1 MDEDLNENETLNEDG
16 YTAFPAAKSPSTG
29 AFGRFGTFFAKA
41 FRKQKKKGRP
51 FTKPPLE
58 GDAQDPKSGDT
69 FEDYT
74 TGIGVNRS
82 GMPKMPKVEVSRKRK
97 YQDFESM
104 DEYPEIGAALDIYA
118 DDATLVDDNTDF
130 LKIQTEDRI
139 VKEEI
144 ERFFDTIEM
153 KRFLWDIAR
162 NVAKYGDC
170 FCENIIDLNNTEAG
184 IQRLKI
190 LNPNFVY
197 RKEDQYGYLKGFM
210 QEIPKKGYGD
220 ANALGGGGNSP
231 FTGGGTL
238 LNLDKNQIIHFRKR
252 TSDQNFYPYGKSIL
266 AAGVRAWKSLKMM
279 EDAMLIYRLQ
289 RAPERRAFYIETG
302 NLPQTKVENF
312 MERIKQK
319 FKKEKFWNAQSGTI
333 DERYNPLS
341 ADEDFFIPVRNGQ
354 GAKVEVL
361 PGAQNLGDI
370 DDVKY
375 FRDKLLSALKIP
387 KDYIVEQDSSPERKA
402 NLSQLDVK
410 FAKSVMRLQ
419 RDIEIGIETLIRRH
433 LKLREFPLSMMKN
446 FKIQMIVPSDLFE
459 KKRLEADEQK
469 LRIVQAVKGLQLFPD
484 NFIYK
489 RYFDM
494 TEYDIVELKEE
505 LKKASEEEQQAQQQ
519 MGGGMPGAPGA
530 PGMPPGPGGMPPG
543 GAPPEGPAQG
553 GGPGGLG
560 GAPPAA

>member
-1 MDEDLNENETLNEDG
+1 
-16 YTAFPAAKSPSTG
+16 
-29 AFGRFGTFFAKA
+29 
-41 FRKQKKKGRP
+41 
-51 FTKPPLE
+51 
-58 GDAQDPKSGDT
+58 
-69 FEDYT
+69 
-74 TGIGVNRS
+74 
-82 GMPKMPKVEVSRKRK
+82 
-97 YQDFESM
+97 M

>member
-1 MDEDLNENETLNEDG
+1 
-16 YTAFPAAKSPSTG
+16 
-29 AFGRFGTFFAKA
+29 
-41 FRKQKKKGRP
+41 
-51 FTKPPLE
+51 
-58 GDAQDPKSGDT
+58 
-69 FEDYT
+69 
-74 TGIGVNRS
+74 
-82 GMPKMPKVEVSRKRK
+82 
-97 YQDFESM
+97 
-104 DEYPEIGAALDIYA
+104 
-118 DDATLVDDNTDF
+118 
-130 LKIQTEDRI
+130 
-139 VKEEI
+139 
-144 ERFFDTIEM
+144 
-153 KRFLWDIAR
+153 
-162 NVAKYGDC
+162 
-170 FCENIIDLNNTEAG
+170 
-184 IQRLKI
+184 
-190 LNPNFVY
+190 
-197 RKEDQYGYLKGFM
+197 
-210 QEIPKKGYGD
+210 
-220 ANALGGGGNSP
+220 
-231 FTGGGTL
+231 
-238 LNLDKNQIIHFRKR
+238 
-252 TSDQNFYPYGKSIL
+252 
-266 AAGVRAWKSLKMM
+266 
-279 EDAMLIYRLQ
+279 
-289 RAPERRAFYIETG
+289 
-302 NLPQTKVENF
+302 

>member
-1 MDEDLNENETLNEDG
+1 MDTLRSPQPRAQAPARSDG
-16 YTAFPAAKSPSTG
+16 
-29 AFGRFGTFFAKA
+29 
-41 FRKQKKKGRP
+41 
-51 FTKPPLE
+51 LE
-58 GDAQDPKSGDT
+58 LSL
-69 FEDYT
+69 
-74 TGIGVNRS
+74 R
-82 GMPKMPKVEVSRKRK
+82 KVEVSRKRK

-266 AAGVRAWKSLKMM
+266 AAGTRAWKSLKMM
-279 EDAMLIYRLQ
+279 EDAMRTSWSVLSRSL
-289 RAPERRAFYIETG
+289 RRRNSGMLSQVLLTRDTILCRQTRTSLFLLETVKA
-302 NLPQTKVENF
+302 L
-312 MERIKQK
+312 RWK
-319 FKKEKFWNAQSGTI
+319 FFQ
-333 DERYNPLS
+333 
-341 ADEDFFIPVRNGQ
+341 
-354 GAKVEVL
+354 
-361 PGAQNLGDI
+361 
-370 DDVKY
+370 
-375 FRDKLLSALKIP
+375 ALK
-387 KDYIVEQDSSPERKA
+387 
-402 NLSQLDVK
+402 
-410 FAKSVMRLQ
+410 
-419 RDIEIGIETLIRRH
+419 T
-433 LKLREFPLSMMKN
+433 
-446 FKIQMIVPSDLFE
+446 
-459 KKRLEADEQK
+459 
-469 LRIVQAVKGLQLFPD
+469 
-484 NFIYK
+484 
-489 RYFDM
+489 
-494 TEYDIVELKEE
+494 
-505 LKKASEEEQQAQQQ
+505 
-519 MGGGMPGAPGA
+519 
-530 PGMPPGPGGMPPG
+530 
-543 GAPPEGPAQG
+543 
-553 GGPGGLG
+553 
-560 GAPPAA
+560 